1 MENCL
6 PKCKIHHLAFQNT
19 PLWISLLLI
28 GFIEMKIM
36 DIPAGRGREGNVWNP
51 SPVAEM
57 GGLSCFFPQLLNS
70 CNEMWLLFHASH
82 QSRHVFWGSAS
93 CHIEGTWAFALNVQ
107 EFPYVLPDSVSVKI
121 HAGKDCFSVLLPPL
135 HEFTLCIW
143 RVPIT
148 ISSQKQPK
156 WKDGRL
162 NI

>member
-1 MENCL
+1 MNFIVIDDWLHRDENYGHTSREG
-6 PKCKIHHLAFQNT
+6 K
-19 PLWISLLLI
+19 
-28 GFIEMKIM
+28 
-36 DIPAGRGREGNVWNP
+36 GRGCMKPFTSGWDGR
-51 SPVAEM
+51 AQ
-57 GGLSCFFPQLLNS
+57 LFFPQLLNS

-143 RVPIT
+143 RVPII